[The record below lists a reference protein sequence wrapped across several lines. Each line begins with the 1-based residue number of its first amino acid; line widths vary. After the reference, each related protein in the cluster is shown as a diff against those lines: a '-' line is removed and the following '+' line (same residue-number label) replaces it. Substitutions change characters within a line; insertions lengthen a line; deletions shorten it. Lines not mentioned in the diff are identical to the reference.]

1 VAKMPNPIDR
11 HVGSRVKMRRTLLGI
26 SQEKLAG
33 ALGISFQQV
42 QKYEKGTNR
51 IGASRLQDIAKF
63 LQVEPSYLF
72 EGAPGGERAP
82 GLGFAEENAMAY
94 VAELLSTAEGQ
105 QLTRAF
111 ARIQDSRVR
120 RRIVDLVIA
129 LAPPAEGEAEDPA
142 GASSP

>member
-1 VAKMPNPIDR
+1 MAKTPNPIDR
-11 HVGSRVKMRRTLLGI
+11 HVGSRVKMRRALLGI
-26 SQEKLAG
+26 SQEKLAA

-63 LQVEPSYLF
+63 LQVDPSYLF
-72 EGAPGGERAP
+72 EGAPGSERAP

-94 VAELLSTAEGQ
+94 VAELLSTVEGQ

-111 ARIQDSRVR
+111 ARIPDPRIR
-120 RRIVDLVIA
+120 RRIVDLVVS
-129 LAPPAEGEAEDPA
+129 LAPPAECDPEEPA
-142 GASSP
+142 PAASS